1 MTTRYKALL
10 IGASDYDEPAISSL
24 PFVRDD
30 LQRLATAL
38 TDRGFHSAEIAEH
51 RRGITLNFVKDQV
64 SRFLREAKRHDTLFI
79 LLSGHGQHFQGTDYL
94 IPEDASFQ
102 VHPFADSCV
111 PLDWSKQLN
120 ECAAAQVV
128 FLIDACREGIEQDSM
143 GPAGVEGWRR
153 ANRSRPW
160 TAGSPVCM
168 HAPRASSPCSSTTR
182 RTSKKARTSGRHPM
196 SHSACSPAP
205 CAMWSAAERTPCT

>member
-1 MTTRYKALL
+1 MTTTSP
-10 IGASDYDEPAISSL
+10 GISSL

-64 SRFLREAKRHDTLFI
+64 SRFLREARRDDTLFI

-111 PLDWSKQLN
+111 PLDLSKQLN
-120 ECAAAQVV
+120 ECAAAQVGV
-128 FLIDACREGIEQDSM
+128 GVSSRMSTTEPTSWTRVIPIGGPGSGSAC
-143 GPAGVEGWRR
+143 
-153 ANRSRPW
+153 
-160 TAGSPVCM
+160 GSPGRRWVATARQARSTGPRAG
-168 HAPRASSPCSSTTR
+168 APRR
-182 RTSKKARTSGRHPM
+182 
-196 SHSACSPAP
+196 
-205 CAMWSAAERTPCT
+205 